1 MRKSILKQL
10 YDGDIYPAEAIV
22 PREPDYRKLCR
33 ESERLAEKFR
43 KGLMPEDKKQI
54 EEIAQLEKRIAN
66 MQTFESFAYGFR
78 LGTALM
84 TDIISANIDAV

>member
-22 PREPDYRKLCR
+22 PQEPDYRKLCC

-43 KGLMPEDKKQI
+43 KGLLPEHKKQF
-54 EEIAQLEKRIAN
+54 EEITQLEERISN

-84 TDIISANIDAV
+84 TDIFSTDNNVV